1 MNDLGTL
8 ILIGIIVVAVVL
20 LMQRLMNRQPNYS
33 QPGNEY
39 PHTDNPN
46 ISSHGGFGGQ
56 PQQSQRPPQYQ
67 NRPQNDNPNISSHG
81 GFGGGSSG
89 AMSQGRDRDKINTM
103 AQGRDK
109 VNAQS
114 SSPIHAS
121 SQKEPERN
129 RENDDP
135 NVSSHGGFGRQ

>member
-20 LMQRLMNRQPNYS
+20 LLQRLMNRQPNYS
-33 QPGNEY
+33 QPGNEV

-56 PQQSQRPPQYQ
+56 QQPQRPQQQGQPQ
-67 NRPQNDNPNISSHG
+67 RPQNDSPNVASHG
-81 GFGGGSSG
+81 GFGSGSTS
-89 AMSQGRDRDKINTM
+89 SM

-109 VNAQS
+109 VNAAVK
-114 SSPIHAS
+114 PAVHAE
-121 SQKEPERN
+121 SQKAPERTKD
-129 RENDDP
+129 NDDA
-135 NVSSHGGFGRQ
+135 NISSHGGFGKPK